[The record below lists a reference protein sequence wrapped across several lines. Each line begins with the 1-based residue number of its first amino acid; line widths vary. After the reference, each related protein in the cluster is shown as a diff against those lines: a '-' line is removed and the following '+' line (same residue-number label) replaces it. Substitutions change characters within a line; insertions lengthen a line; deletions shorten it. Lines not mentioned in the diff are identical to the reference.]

1 MAVAIIGWLY
11 RNGLRRGTT
20 GGHWPWLVVALAAR
34 LLRSENLSEGRA
46 AISMEVKAGE
56 RLIVTARKPEP
67 KS

>member
-1 MAVAIIGWLY
+1 MFGAVIGWLY

-34 LLRSENLSEGRA
+34 LLRSENASEERA
-46 AISMEVKAGE
+46 VISMSVKPGD
-56 RLIVTARKPEP
+56 RLIVSARKPEP